1 MRKELNTGTAI
12 FKDIILNNGMYVD
25 KTKEIYDLI
34 NTSKGQFFLSRPRRF
49 GKSMTLSTLKSVFE
63 GDKELFKGL
72 YIYGKPFDWKTY
84 PVIHLSMNRM
94 GSESVEEFEENLCLN
109 LNDIA
114 DKYDIEIT
122 TKRSYQ
128 IFKQLLSRL
137 NKIQGKVVVLIDEYD
152 KPILDNVLDLEKCTE
167 IRTLL
172 KSFYGQIKANE
183 EYIRFSFLTG
193 VSKFTQVSVFSDLNN
208 LTDITM
214 DKNFASICGFTQE
227 ECEHYFS
234 EWITKNAETLKITKE
249 AYLAKLK
256 EHYNGIRFSKK
267 PLYLYNPVSFTN
279 AMKNCDF
286 ENYWFETGTP
296 TFLLKLLKNTDYDI
310 SILEDLK
317 VKPSVF
323 SSYEI
328 ERLSVEALLYQTGY
342 LTIKDYDVETQE
354 YTLSYPN
361 REVGESFSDR
371 LIDFYSE
378 LPAAQMS
385 RIFRTL
391 YESLQKNSLDDFIEA
406 LKVYY
411 ANIDYDLKSKTE
423 QCYHLIFYLVFT
435 NLGFRINT
443 EVKTNKGRMDAV
455 ITTPKFIYIFEF
467 KLDQSAEAAIAQ
479 IKGREYYQKYL
490 LSEKQLILVGVNFDS
505 KTGQIDDWV
514 SDAILV

>member
-25 KTKEIYDLI
+25 KTVDIYNLI

-72 YIYGKPFDWKTY
+72 YIYDKPFDWKTH
-84 PVIHLSMNRM
+84 PIIHLSMNRM
-94 GSESVEEFEENLCLN
+94 GCKTAEI
-109 LNDIA
+109 LND
-114 DKYDIEIT
+114 K
-122 TKRSYQ
+122 
-128 IFKQLLSRL
+128 LSRAVDRIAKSF
-137 NKIQGKVVVLIDEYD
+137 KIELAEGDASSKLDELIYEISLTGDKVVVLIDEYD
-152 KPILDNVLDLEKCTE
+152 KPILDNVSDRERCEE
-167 IRTLL
+167 IRDLL

-183 EYIRFSFLTG
+183 EYIRFAFLTG

-227 ECEHYFS
+227 ECEHYFA
-234 EWITKNAETLKITKE
+234 EWITENAETLEISKE

-256 EHYNGIRFSKK
+256 EYYNGIRFSEK
-267 PLYLYNPVSFTN
+267 PIALYNPVSFTN

-286 ENYWFETGTP
+286 KNYWFETGTP
-296 TFLLKLLKNTDYDI
+296 TFLLRLIKKNNYDFANVEFIKLAA
-310 SILEDLK
+310 ED
-317 VKPSVF
+317 F

-328 ERLSVEALLYQTGY
+328 DNLDIESLLYQTGY
-342 LTIKDYDVETQE
+342 LTIKDYDIESQE

-361 REVGESFSDR
+361 KEVREAFVKR
-371 LIDFYSE
+371 LAGFYTE
-378 LPAAQMS
+378 LPASQMS
-385 RIFRTL
+385 LIFRTL
-391 YESLQKNSLDDFIEA
+391 YESLQKNSLDDFIES

-435 NLGFRINT
+435 NLSFRINT
-443 EVKTNKGRMDAV
+443 EVKTSKGRMDAV
-455 ITTPKFIYIFEF
+455 ITTPQFIYIFEF
-467 KLDQSAEAAIAQ
+467 KLDESADAAISQ
-479 IKGREYYQKYL
+479 IKEREYYQKYL
-490 LSEKQLILVGVNFDS
+490 LDQKQLVLVGVNFDS
-505 KTGQIDDWV
+505 ATGQIESWV
-514 SDAILV
+514 SDTR